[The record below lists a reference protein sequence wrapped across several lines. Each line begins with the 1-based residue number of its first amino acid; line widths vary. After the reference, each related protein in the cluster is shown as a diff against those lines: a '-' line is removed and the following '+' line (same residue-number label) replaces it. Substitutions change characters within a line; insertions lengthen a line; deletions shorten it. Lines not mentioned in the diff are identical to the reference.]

1 MWAIRLY
8 PESGLVSQ
16 KWFFG
21 SHRNPLSDWIFGGD
35 SFKHFSK
42 SIDKCSFLS
51 PIEKLRM
58 DMSAARRYPMFFISI
73 EKMAQNCKWPTV
85 LSVTA
90 HLYYNGFMHYNFM
103 TNESLQRIYFKFCTN
118 KFLKSWSFCWNFF
131 SSALPVDCRASLC
144 PPSDHWAISSCDGG
158 RNKSSFRLL
167 ENYYTFIFVE

>member
-8 PESGLVSQ
+8 LESGLVSQ

-21 SHRNPLSDWIFGGD
+21 SHINPLSAGNIFGGD

-42 SIDKCSFLS
+42 RIDKCSFLS
-51 PIEKLRM
+51 PIEKWRM
-58 DMSAARRYPMFFISI
+58 NLSATRRYPMFFISI
-73 EKMAQNCKWPTV
+73 EKMTQNCKWPTV

-118 KFLKSWSFCWNFF
+118 KFLKSWLFF
-131 SSALPVDCRASLC
+131 EKLFVQLYLLTAVPVFALPQITEPSHPVMAVGTNHLFNFRKIIISLY
-144 PPSDHWAISSCDGG
+144 
-158 RNKSSFRLL
+158 L
-167 ENYYTFIFVE
+167 

>member
-58 DMSAARRYPMFFISI
+58 NRSATRRYPMFFISI

-118 KFLKSWSFCWNFF
+118 KFLKSWSFCWKIIF
-131 SSALPVDCRASLC
+131 SSSTCWLPCQSL
-144 PPSDHWAISSCDGG
+144 PSLRSLSHLILWW
-158 RNKSSFRLL
+158 R
-167 ENYYTFIFVE
+167 